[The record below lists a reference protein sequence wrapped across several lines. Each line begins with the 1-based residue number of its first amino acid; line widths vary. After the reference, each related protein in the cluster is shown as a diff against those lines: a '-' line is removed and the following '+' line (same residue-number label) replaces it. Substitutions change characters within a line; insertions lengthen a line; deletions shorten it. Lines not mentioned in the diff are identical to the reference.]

1 MVNNPSANEGDI
13 GDAGLIPGSGRSLEE
28 GMATPF
34 HILAWRIPAGQR
46 PSERLLLQVW
56 GCTYYTLLPPSPPNP
71 KLNHGESRRTS
82 QLRRKMPKK
91 LDHVQFRS
99 KHTPRLV
106 GTGADSTA
114 PRRPWKS
121 PAVTRTVRETVRDSS
136 HVCNL
141 PGGTRACSWERCGF
155 QKSWHFS

>member
-1 MVNNPSANEGDI
+1 MVKNLPASPGDI
-13 GDAGLIPGSGRSLEE
+13 RDMGLIPGSGRSLEE

-106 GTGADSTA
+106 GTGGRQHSSQEALEES
-114 PRRPWKS
+114 RRDTHS
-121 PAVTRTVRETVRDSS
+121 PGDSS
-136 HVCNL
+136 RLISCL
-141 PGGTRACSWERCGF
+141 
-155 QKSWHFS
+155 